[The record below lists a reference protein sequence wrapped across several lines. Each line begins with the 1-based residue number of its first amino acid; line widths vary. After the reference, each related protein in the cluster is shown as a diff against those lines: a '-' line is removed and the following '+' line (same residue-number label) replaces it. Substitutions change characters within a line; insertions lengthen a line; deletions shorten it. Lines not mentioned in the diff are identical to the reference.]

1 MGENNGQYT
10 FQLFKKIFL
19 ILRNKNILVSYIK
32 VPLPQSVTIA
42 LSANKHI
49 FRLALNDLCSGPWFK
64 SFKIARL
71 TGILKTDNIGH
82 FFNTD
87 DTTVI
92 CFRNMFL
99 RNNQYFKTTKL
110 VQYTQNK
117 ASKVY
122 PTART

>member
-64 SFKIARL
+64 FFKTARL
-71 TGILKTDNIGH
+71 TGILKTDNTGH

-92 CFRNMFL
+92 CFRDMFL

-110 VQYTQNK
+110 VQVH
-117 ASKVY
+117 SKQS
-122 PTART
+122 